1 MKAIQPDVTRHNS
14 RIYDLHVFSGWYL
27 RLVLKLSRKKETK
40 KPPVFGSGLS
50 ESGRRKR
57 ALPSTASE
65 GKKDAPLDGQ
75 STDSSER
82 LINLAFW
89 KHAEDRELRS
99 IYKPFTAFQKR
110 ASTEAE
116 EGVRAIWGVNS
127 EQMAFESTE
136 QTKLYLRFS
145 EPQGNEARTRP
156 ERTTQGKE
164 PMDNWHVYT
173 YTVVRRVG
181 SSDVR
186 CNGNILGSEA
196 STHQGH
202 DLGSRVRQS
211 SLQHHDNTSS
221 DKSKETERKS
231 GRT

>member
-1 MKAIQPDVTRHNS
+1 MDTANGLVVVVVLIRRCRCFNITASVWPNRVRAIQRC
-14 RIYDLHVFSGWYL
+14 HVFSGLYL

-40 KPPVFGSGLS
+40 KAPVFGSGLS

-57 ALPSTASE
+57 ALPSTAGE
-65 GKKDAPLDGQ
+65 GKKDAPLDEQ
-75 STDSSER
+75 STDSSEC

-99 IYKPFTAFQKR
+99 IYNPFTAFQKR

-116 EGVRAIWGVNS
+116 EGVRG
-127 EQMAFESTE
+127 
-136 QTKLYLRFS
+136 FS
-145 EPQGNEARTRP
+145 GPQNNEASTRS

-164 PMDNWHVYT
+164 TNGCWHVYT
-173 YTVVRRVG
+173 YTVARRVG

-196 STHQGH
+196 STNQGH

-211 SLQHHDNTSS
+211 SLSP
-221 DKSKETERKS
+221 RAF
-231 GRT
+231 